1 MAETVDRIRDK
12 LVKELAAVHVVG
24 FWPLFVL
31 LWSPSVMYMCATVNG
46 NTTGTP
52 FKRSTCVNIMFLICK
67 NVNAVEHNLEV
78 G

>member
-31 LWSPSVMYMCATVNG
+31 CSPSVMYVCATVNG

-52 FKRSTCVNIMFLICK
+52 FKRSTYVNIMFLICK
-67 NVNAVEHNLEV
+67 IVNAVEYNLEV